1 MQATGVHKLYVASN
15 LPRALW
21 YNIGTVVVQKA
32 RVLLPEIY
40 SEISGTFLVAY
51 ADETEVPGVGVVSA
65 LCGVEDRVPLLPG
78 FGLAVVLPSQM
89 DARFGDNIHAP
100 TQRSRSWQFS

>member
-1 MQATGVHKLYVASN
+1 MQATGVHKLYVVSN
-15 LPRALW
+15 LPRSLW

-65 LCGVEDRVPLLPG
+65 LCGVEEDRVPLLPG

-89 DARFGDNIHAP
+89 DARLGDNIHAP
-100 TQRSRSWQFS
+100 TQRSGS